1 MHIETVKSRP
11 EELKSIISV
20 EEKLWQSIDKVD
32 SSPQYHALKSKR
44 VTTMPKRYLPYQ
56 LDNNSRAAAGHHTK
70 VKTVKQEDKVVCK
83 SVGSNGLV
91 FMSESEDDVDVET
104 CGGEEDNNSI
114 LDGDKKSVVTLKNQ
128 EEKEPSRKKVGT
140 TSADAKSKA
149 DGGSSP
155 PEQANTLAFVAILL
169 HALKCS
175 SCENPACRKMI
186 MVLQHYKQCAF
197 KRKVSLSEGSTD
209 GQKCRICAQLLRIV
223 ALHAK
228 NDCKMA
234 PNQIGC
240 PVLMC
245 DTFRLASFTNKVK
258 MMKVQPNVN
267 FKKSV
272 KVVVD
277 AKNMRG
283 SNTIGRRVVVT
294 QPN

>member
-114 LDGDKKSVVTLKNQ
+114 LDGDKKSIVTLKNQ

-169 HALKCS
+169 HALKC
-175 SCENPACRKMI
+175 RYK
-186 MVLQHYKQCAF
+186 LQSY
-197 KRKVSLSEGSTD
+197 LY
-209 GQKCRICAQLLRIV
+209 
-223 ALHAK
+223 
-228 NDCKMA
+228 
-234 PNQIGC
+234 
-240 PVLMC
+240 
-245 DTFRLASFTNKVK
+245 
-258 MMKVQPNVN
+258 
-267 FKKSV
+267 
-272 KVVVD
+272 
-277 AKNMRG
+277 
-283 SNTIGRRVVVT
+283 
-294 QPN
+294 